1 MVINLK
7 RLAVSVLLPLAVGG
21 AAGLITR
28 GSVERYADIA
38 KPPLSPPGWL
48 FPVVWTVL
56 YILMGVAFYLVWQS
70 DSPSKPTAFRF
81 YFIQLAMNFVW
92 PILFFNLGAYGFSF
106 LWIVILWIFILLTT
120 LTFYKADKR
129 AGYLM
134 LPYLLWVAFAAYLN
148 FGVYILN

>member
-148 FGVYILN
+148 LGVYILN

>member
-70 DSPSKPTAFRF
+70 DSPSKSTAFRF

-106 LWIVILWIFILLTT
+106 LWILILWIFILLTT